1 MGQVE
6 QADNPGSLDEFIRS
20 IKPFD
25 RKEYEQLAVKIRRL
39 FENDDFKVILEM
51 LEKSKIKCARS
62 AAMSSE
68 PMEVYR
74 QQGRYLGFDEL
85 LGQCKKILDV
95 ADGIK
100 RQRKEGAIKKKRQDD
115 INYE

>member
-6 QADNPGSLDEFIRS
+6 QGGNPELLSEFVKS
-20 IKPFD
+20 IKPTD
-25 RKEYEQLAVKIRRL
+25 RVEYEQLAVKIRRL
-39 FENDDFKVILEM
+39 FDNEDFKVILEM
-51 LEKSKIKCARS
+51 LEKSKIKCAR
-62 AAMSSE
+62 AAALSGE
-68 PMEVYR
+68 PIEIYR

-85 LGQCKKILDV
+85 LLQCNKILDI

-100 RQRKEGAIKKKRQDD
+100 QQRKDKAKQKNRQDD